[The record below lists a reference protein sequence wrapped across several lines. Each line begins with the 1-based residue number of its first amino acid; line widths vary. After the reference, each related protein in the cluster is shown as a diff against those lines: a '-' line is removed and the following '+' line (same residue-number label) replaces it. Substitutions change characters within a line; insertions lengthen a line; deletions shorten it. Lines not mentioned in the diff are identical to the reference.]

1 MPGVIGYIGKDLA
14 SLRCVL
20 TLEGARVQG
29 LRTPFGG
36 WGLIYYRSGDILLK
50 SHPFSSMN
58 IEGFL
63 HVLGEA
69 ETDTFL
75 GRFESPSAPPPG
87 KWNMQPFRYR
97 GWVYVQQGRIQGFNR
112 IRENVIA
119 SMPDFLGRSLK
130 GTSDAEAIF
139 HLILSFLYDAGKLD
153 VRKMEAQTIVRA
165 VRHTLEFLGKMA
177 AEHDIR
183 PQPVSLLV
191 SNGTLMA
198 GYNANQEARLAVYEG
213 RGQCEG
219 CSLKD
224 TCKLLR
230 YNESTRAAI
239 VVILRQF
246 PGPLRGEPFMPIQP
260 DSFFVIS
267 RDITV
272 ESIPGRV
279 SMF

>member
-1 MPGVIGYIGKDLA
+1 MPGVIGFIGKDMA

-20 TLEGARVQG
+20 TLEGAKVRD

-36 WGLIYYRSGDILLK
+36 WGLIYYKAGDILLK

-63 HVLGEA
+63 RVLDEA

-97 GWVYVQQGRIQGFNR
+97 GWVYVQQGRIQGFSR
-112 IRENVIA
+112 IRENVIG

-153 VRKMEAQTIVRA
+153 VRKMEAQTIERA
-165 VRHTLEFLGKMA
+165 VRHTLEFLGKMGG
-177 AEHDIR
+177 EHNLR
-183 PQPVSLLV
+183 PQPVSLII
-191 SNGTLMA
+191 SNGTMMA
-198 GYNANQEARLAVYEG
+198 GYNANQEARMAVYEG
-213 RGQCEG
+213 RGRCEG
-219 CSLKD
+219 CSLKE

-230 YNESTRAAI
+230 YSESTRAAL
-239 VVILRQF
+239 VVILRQL
-246 PGPLRGEPFMPIQP
+246 PGSVRMEPFMPIAP